1 MKKFTVI
8 SLALVMAL
16 LMAITAVPAFAAG
29 ETAVSCTADRATVK
43 QGEIVTYTVAV
54 GPVENLGT
62 LRIQLPTDDQLAG
75 KQFFVEGS
83 VQLAEGLEAAM
94 DAYTLDYADES
105 RIFLVSAKNGYTS
118 TESTK
123 LLTFQMMVAE
133 DAAGE
138 VKTALNLADG
148 DICDAN
154 SALLAHTLQDAVVT
168 VEDTVAPEEKPEQ
181 PEVDP
186 EQPDV
191 QPEQPEVKP
200 EQPEVQ
206 PDVKPDVKPEQPEG
220 KPEVKPVQPEGK
232 PEAQP
237 TQAPAATAA
246 PAPAKAAGNA
256 TATGDTTNMTL
267 WIVLAVV
274 ALAAIGGGVYYQK
287 KKK

>member
-8 SLALVMAL
+8 SLALVLAL

-83 VQLAEGLEAAM
+83 VQLAEGLKNTM
-94 DAYTLDYADES
+94 NAYTVDYADES

-118 TESTK
+118 TESTN

-148 DICDAN
+148 DICDVN

-168 VEDTVAPEEKPEQ
+168 VEDTEVPEQPEEKPEVEPDQPSEKPEEKPVEPEVKPEQ
-181 PEVDP
+181 PEEKP

-191 QPEQPEVKP
+191 QPEQPEV
-200 EQPEVQ
+200 QPV
-206 PDVKPDVKPEQPEG
+206 P
-220 KPEVKPVQPEGK
+220 
-232 PEAQP
+232 QP

-267 WIVLAVV
+267 WVVLAVV